1 MTSLV
6 ERGQIITMV
15 QEAMDSGARQGR
27 ACAVI
32 SLSERTLQRWQVD
45 QSRGDQR
52 PGRTQIPTNS
62 LSGLER
68 ERLLTV
74 INSDEFG
81 SLPPSQIVPIL
92 ADRGEYIASESTCYR
107 LLRAQCQLRHRGA
120 ERPAQRRHKPRALC
134 ATAPNQLFSWDITYM
149 PTPVKGIYFYLYL
162 FMDVFSRKIVGW
174 QIYEVES
181 SELAS
186 EVMRDICI
194 REAIAPNQVVLH
206 SDNGSPMKGA
216 TMLATLQALGV
227 ASSFSRPAVSNDN
240 PYSESLFK
248 TMKYR
253 PAYPRQAFESL
264 LAARQWVGVFV
275 QWYNEEHRH
284 SAINFVT
291 WQSATLAS
299 TRHYWRSAPPLT
311 RQQNKDIRHV
321 GVVPRE
327 TGNLFSLCT

>member
-134 ATAPNQLFSWDITYM
+134 ATAPNQLFSWDI
-149 PTPVKGIYFYLYL
+149 P
-162 FMDVFSRKIVGW
+162 
-174 QIYEVES
+174 
-181 SELAS
+181 A
-186 EVMRDICI
+186 
-194 REAIAPNQVVLH
+194 
-206 SDNGSPMKGA
+206 
-216 TMLATLQALGV
+216 GV
-227 ASSFSRPAVSNDN
+227 RVDGF
-240 PYSESLFK
+240 
-248 TMKYR
+248 
-253 PAYPRQAFESL
+253 
-264 LAARQWVGVFV
+264 G
-275 QWYNEEHRH
+275 
-284 SAINFVT
+284 
-291 WQSATLAS
+291 
-299 TRHYWRSAPPLT
+299 
-311 RQQNKDIRHV
+311 
-321 GVVPRE
+321 
-327 TGNLFSLCT
+327 LFSAAQVGG